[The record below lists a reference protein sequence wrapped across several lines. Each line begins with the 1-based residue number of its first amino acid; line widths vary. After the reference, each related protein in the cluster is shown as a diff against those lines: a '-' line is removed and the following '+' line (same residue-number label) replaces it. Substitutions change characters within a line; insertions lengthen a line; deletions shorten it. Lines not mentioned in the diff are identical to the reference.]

1 MAPRLKPL
9 PPNHPTLAMM
19 LAGTPAQSSDAQS
32 STPDVL
38 AGTPAQSSDARSS
51 TPDVL
56 AEPPKT
62 DVAQNTDTEQVSEAK
77 RRRPG
82 FVQLNLRGEPVG
94 VDWLLQSLREHE
106 EFMDA
111 PTPEDDNS
119 TVRVELQDGSFV
131 PLWKFKKDRR
141 DVGFD

>member
-38 AGTPAQSSDARSS
+38 A
-51 TPDVL
+51 
-56 AEPPKT
+56 EPPKT
-62 DVAQNTDTEQVSEAK
+62 DTKQVSEAK

-94 VDWLLQSLREHE
+94 VNWLRQSLREHE

-119 TVRVELQDGSFV
+119 TVRVETPDGSFV

-141 DVGFD
+141 DVGLD